1 MSRNHGIVAALIIGI
16 AAIGYLA
23 RTSLPTQEINPK
35 HKIGTRY
42 QIAILQPVTHPA
54 LDEIR
59 QGFIESFNQHATA
72 DYKIFNANGDRT
84 LLTAQANEI
93 VHGHFDA
100 VLSIATQPTL
110 ILKELCARSGC
121 NTPIVGAAVNEPVE
135 NKLIDSLAHAG
146 SNIVVATETD
156 DLSTQLQLLQ
166 QVAPTIQKLLLV
178 YNPNPLS
185 TERCQQI
192 ATYCTQH
199 RLQLAQ
205 VAITNTAEIYNKVAP
220 LLPGNDCVLVLK
232 DNVVVGGIDSL
243 ITLCNK
249 HHIMLYVSD
258 LNSGQKGASLAYG
271 VQECE
276 FGIQAALLATKIL
289 IQQEDIQT
297 LASAVVNQYTLQF
310 NTSAIVAQQAPIT
323 PSLLQLLSM
332 SKVIA

>member
-35 HKIGTRY
+35 HRIGARY

-93 VHGHFDA
+93 VHGNFDA

-121 NTPIVGAAVNEPVE
+121 TTPIVGAAVNEPVE

-146 SNIVVATETD
+146 SNIVVTTETD

-192 ATYCTQH
+192 ATYCAQH

-249 HHIMLYVSD
+249 HHIMLYASD

-271 VQECE
+271 VQERE
-276 FGIQAALLATKIL
+276 FGMQAALLATKIL

-310 NTSAIVAQQAPIT
+310 TTSAIVAQQAPIT